1 MMTEERLAEMKQ
13 EIKIEVLRKAKRRE
27 IIETLAEYIFQVP
40 ARVKPP
46 KVVKTETSKE
56 KEEGVV
62 VKRWFRRNP
71 KVAYIQTITKTEHF
85 CPECG
90 KPVSDTGYC
99 VGFRSRYIYFVC
111 ECGWEYA
118 GCWIC

>member
-27 IIETLAEYIFQVP
+27 IIETLANYIYQVP

-46 KVVKTETSKE
+46 KVNIVAETTKE
-56 KEEGVV
+56 QIVE
-62 VKRWFRRNP
+62 RQWFRRNL
-71 KVAYIQTITKTEHF
+71 KGTATITKFEYA

-90 KPVSDTGYC
+90 ESVEDTGYG
-99 VGFRSRYIYFVC
+99 VGITQGWYLYLLC
-111 ECGWEYA
+111 DCGWEYA
-118 GCWIC
+118 RLQFNR